1 MPPPGRRRRKEI
13 LLLLLL
19 LLLLMLLLVLVL
31 TLAVLEQELS
41 KHQWL
46 GGAERFT
53 AADLNVSV
61 VLGWCYYLSKLFEP
75 CPRVTDWMKRCHSR
89 PLSPYNRVPPAYSQ
103 KAGVPGKEGAF
114 PWDTAGFDERYSK
127 L

>member
-1 MPPPGRRRRKEI
+1 MQRWKNAPQAHGRRLTRRSPTGSEYGEI
-13 LLLLLL
+13 
-19 LLLLMLLLVLVL
+19 
-31 TLAVLEQELS
+31 S
-41 KHQWL
+41 PRKHQWL

-75 CPRVTDWMKRCHSR
+75 FPRVTDWMKRCHSR